1 MRGMGFLSGGLRALA
16 GMLLVLAVAV
26 RVAVPAG
33 YMLAED
39 ASGQIRIELC
49 TEQGVVSRTLDLST
63 GNYVEAAEETPSGD
77 AQKMLKGCVFAAGA
91 QSAVPTPDMPDL
103 QQLRVIREA
112 GLHHP
117 VAFELASRLAAPPPY
132 PTGPPA
138 ISLS

>member
-1 MRGMGFLSGGLRALA
+1 MRGTGFLSGGLRALA

-39 ASGQIRIELC
+39 TSGQIQIELC
-49 TEQGVVSRTLDLST
+49 TEHGVVSRTLDLAT
-63 GNYVEAAEETPSGD
+63 GNYVEPGGDNPADD
-77 AQKMLKGCVFAAGA
+77 AQKTLKSCVFAAGA
-91 QSAVPTPDMPDL
+91 QIAMPAANLPDL

-138 ISLS
+138 RL

>member
-1 MRGMGFLSGGLRALA
+1 MRGMGFLLGGLRALA

-49 TEQGVVSRTLDLST
+49 TEQGVVSRTLDLAT
-63 GNYVEAAEETPSGD
+63 GNYVEPGEDNPADDGQNGPKA
-77 AQKMLKGCVFAAGA
+77 CVFAAGA
-91 QSAVPTPDMPDL
+91 QIAVPAPDMPDL

-117 VAFELASRLAAPPPY
+117 AAFELASRLAAPPPY
-132 PTGPPA
+132 PTGPPVF
-138 ISLS
+138 L